1 MSPEPLSPWTG
12 WANAEAYE
20 AYVRDHPVYR
30 WLNTELV
37 ALAELE
43 DARRVLD
50 LACGTGATSRAVLAL
65 LPAAAEVV
73 GVDGAAAMVGVARS
87 RVADPRASFRV
98 AAAAE
103 LERAVDG
110 PFDRVLCNA
119 ALWQFP
125 HPGAV
130 IAAVAALLSPG
141 GLFVFNLPASRLGGE
156 ASAAH
161 PFQVALSRAVAARGG
176 GPSRDPGIDP
186 GRLRADLEEA
196 GFSAVERHRNVYRGR
211 QAELME
217 LMEIPAM
224 LGRAAPGLRP
234 AQRAAALAE
243 ARRNTDPEQA
253 VEVAWHFWRAR
264 RER

>member
-1 MSPEPLSPWTG
+1 MTSEPLSPWTG

-30 WLNTELV
+30 WLNGELV
-37 ALAELE
+37 VLAELE

-50 LACGTGATSRAVLAL
+50 LACGTGATARAALARL
-65 LPAAAEVV
+65 SAAAELV

-87 RVADPRASFRV
+87 RVDDPRASFRV
-98 AAAAE
+98 AAAGD

-130 IAAVAALLSPG
+130 IAAVAALLAPG
-141 GLFVFNLPASRLGGE
+141 GLFVFNLPASRLRGDE
-156 ASAAH
+156 RAAH

-176 GPSRDPGIDP
+176 GTSRDPGIDP
-186 GRLRADLEEA
+186 RRLRADLEEA
-196 GFSAVERHRNVYRGR
+196 GFSVVDSERRLYHGR
-211 QAELME
+211 QAELMA

-224 LGRAAPGLRP
+224 LGRAAPGLVP

-243 ARRNTDPEQA
+243 ARRNTDPEQP

-264 RER
+264 RG